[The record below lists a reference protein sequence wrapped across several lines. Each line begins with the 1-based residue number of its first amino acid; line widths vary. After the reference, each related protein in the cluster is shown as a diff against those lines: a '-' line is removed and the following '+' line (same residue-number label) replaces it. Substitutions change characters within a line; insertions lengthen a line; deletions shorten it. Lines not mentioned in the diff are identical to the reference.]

1 MTFKIYT
8 ENKNLDKVIQ
18 LASNR
23 FPGFTLY
30 KTIGVWQGKAENSIV
45 IEIVNT
51 GERSDGSVELIVHA
65 LAEDIRVLNEQ
76 DAVLVTASPS
86 GFYMISALNK

>member
-1 MTFKIYT
+1 MIFRIYT
-8 ENKNLDKVIQ
+8 ENKNLDRVIQ

-23 FPGFTLY
+23 FPGFTLF
-30 KTIGVWQGKAENSIV
+30 KATGVWNGVAENSVV

-51 GERSDGSVELIVHA
+51 GERSDRSVELIVHA

-86 GFYMISALNK
+86 GYTMITSLK